1 MLILDNLLLS
11 PLLWIFREIN
21 DTVQKEQAGEAE
33 AVTRSLSELYMK
45 LDTGAIT
52 EEEFEAAE
60 TQLLDR
66 LDAIRDRDEGLAQEG
81 ESDEE
86 DDDEDDDEEED
97 EDEEEEDEEEEG
109 KDETPPTDFRLLNV
123 ANKG

>member
-1 MLILDNLLLS
+1 MFILDDLLLS

-21 DTVQKEQAGEAE
+21 EAVQQEKAGEAE

-52 EEEFEAAE
+52 EEEFVAAE

-66 LDAIRDRDEGLAQEG
+66 LDAIRERDEGLA
-81 ESDEE
+81 
-86 DDDEDDDEEED
+86 EED
-97 EDEEEEDEEEEG
+97 ELDEDE
-109 KDETPPTDFRLLNV
+109 DADN
-123 ANKG
+123 